1 MVEHFFGTLRKI
13 VKEFDALDFLQSY
26 AKVEVLQRA
35 MHQLGTDA
43 AGSAQGYHHT
53 YQNLHNLNLTALGTY
68 PGDGDIE
75 AIAVKAAL
83 AASDILKGLRMWDII
98 EERDIEKRKQAPL
111 PDILVDDE
119 ATSAVRQGVPPN
131 VDEAGLNQV
140 LDRLR
145 LIGSEPLPCILRREE
160 RDAILSAFL
169 SVTALDID
177 QEARI
182 DAVDA
187 GFDQADA
194 EEEDRQLQTILA
206 EACHEHEQSWEAP
219 PYPRHLLEKGA
230 LYSVPT
236 LDLDSLL
243 AQRRAHQCR
252 HLEKIKFKGGAQNV
266 ASDPPFAQDRT
277 EHRERHEIA
286 LEPHWFRV
294 QTERIKRFE
303 TMGMDRYRQFVGNEG
318 NLRFSN
324 SGANIREKTLHEQ
337 ATTAIITEG
346 RFHDKMKGRQEV
358 YGRIMSNHVLVRA
371 VDGDVSALHP
381 LKVDTLVVYGIPEE
395 PTGLPSGEQC
405 RERLAIGIVRN
416 IYKKSSTT
424 YESVESVDSLAL
436 VANAV
441 IQELRVIAPGVYSNL
456 GKCAGLESSSN
467 DSSPTFPSATTSAP
481 DGRVYPLQ
489 DSTLGVQRTNR
500 TLEHVLLAG
509 SSSIPRKRPVA
520 QQRAVF
526 HFDQTRLGT
535 LGLPVFRVFGRRYH
549 RLGALIPAVNQRP
562 AFAQIWLIDLAEAT
576 DTRLGHD
583 GADSRIQRSTLTKL
597 ESMLRTKNHF
607 VREFASAKARAGWDT
622 AKEWILRLCLPPGRD
637 RRTHNLP
644 TSSTE
649 MAMLICDSDTN
660 TGDRGPQD
668 LILQVHGDRSPDG
681 WLKYQVVSSLHPSAM
696 PLRYPLLFP
705 AGEDGFHPN
714 ISLCGVR

>member
-1 MVEHFFGTLRKI
+1 MLLTVRYALEGWTKFAESQPRSSPNNFLSPQTLDGIYRVVEGYIALVRNYRNYWPQEAFIPWRHGTEMVEHFFGTLRKI
-13 VKEFDALDFLQSY
+13 VKEFDALDFLQSRY
-26 AKVEVLQRA
+26 YSVRCINL
-35 MHQLGTDA
+35 A
-43 AGSAQGYHHT
+43 AGSAQGYHHI

-83 AASDILKGLRMWDII
+83 AASDTLKGLRMWDII

-119 ATSAVRQGVPPN
+119 ATSTVRQGVPPN

-145 LIGSEPLPCILRREE
+145 LVGSEPLPCILRREE
-160 RDAILSAFL
+160 RDAILSALL

-177 QEARI
+177 QEALI

-206 EACHEHEQSWEAP
+206 EACHEHEQS
-219 PYPRHLLEKGA
+219 KGA

-266 ASDPPFAQDRT
+266 ASDQPFAQDRT
-277 EHRERHEIA
+277 EHRGNVHSAA
-286 LEPHWFRV
+286 LR
-294 QTERIKRFE
+294 RIVE

-346 RFHDKMKGRQEV
+346 RSHDKMKGRQEV
-358 YGRIMSNHVLVRA
+358 YGQIMSNHVLVRA
-371 VDGDVSALHP
+371 VDGDVSALRP

-395 PTGLPSGEQC
+395 PMGLPSGEQC
-405 RERLAIGIVRN
+405 RERLAIGIGMPNYYLLRN

-456 GKCAGLESSSN
+456 SYRGNARIRQV
-467 DSSPTFPSATTSAP
+467 
-481 DGRVYPLQ
+481 DGRCIINSLEPDLSSINYEVK
-489 DSTLGVQRTNR
+489 DSTRSNWRDEREIHIT
-500 TLEHVLLAG
+500 
-509 SSSIPRKRPVA
+509 
-520 QQRAVF
+520 
-526 HFDQTRLGT
+526 
-535 LGLPVFRVFGRRYH
+535 
-549 RLGALIPAVNQRP
+549 VNQEKRYRLLQNIKGIRT
-562 AFAQIWLIDLAEAT
+562 ASLACLAP
-576 DTRLGHD
+576 G
-583 GADSRIQRSTLTKL
+583 GRSQTK
-597 ESMLRTKNHF
+597 TKRVNND
-607 VREFASAKARAGWDT
+607 E
-622 AKEWILRLCLPPGRD
+622 E
-637 RRTHNLP
+637 
-644 TSSTE
+644 
-649 MAMLICDSDTN
+649 
-660 TGDRGPQD
+660 
-668 LILQVHGDRSPDG
+668 
-681 WLKYQVVSSLHPSAM
+681 
-696 PLRYPLLFP
+696 
-705 AGEDGFHPN
+705 
-714 ISLCGVR
+714 